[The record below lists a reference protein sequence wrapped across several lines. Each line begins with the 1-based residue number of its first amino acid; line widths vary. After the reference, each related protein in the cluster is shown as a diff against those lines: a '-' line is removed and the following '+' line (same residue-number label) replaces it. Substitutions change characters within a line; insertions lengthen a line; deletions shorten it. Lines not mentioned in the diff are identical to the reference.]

1 MQDIEKEIEYC
12 FYINKIKNAKISFL
26 AGDASNRKYFNVIL
40 SKKKLVLMYDDN
52 HTNLRKFI
60 KVSKYLEKEVSIPK
74 IILNFYKHNILI
86 LEDFGD
92 EKYGKILDN
101 KNKSSLYLLAT
112 KTLIHLQKKNFKLPK
127 YSDEI
132 FLNESNLFFNWYL
145 PFFKKRKFNKEQRK
159 FNEIFPNFLKKLQFL
174 PKTFVHRDYHIDNLF
189 FLSKRKEI
197 FKCGLIDYQDALI
210 GPCAYD
216 LVSLTQDARIDVPE
230 KLENFLVDYYLK
242 ENSLINNKLFTYC
255 YKILAIQR
263 HLKVLGIFC
272 RLLVRDKK
280 DSYICHIP
288 RVKKMLQS
296 NLMFSDFKELKE
308 LLTPLIDQ

>member
-1 MQDIEKEIEYC
+1 MQNIEKEIENC

-26 AGDASNRKYFNVIL
+26 AGDASNRKYFNVTL
-40 SKKKLVLMYDDN
+40 SKKKLVLMYDDDN
-52 HTNLRKFI
+52 INLEKFI
-60 KVSKYLEKEVSIPK
+60 KVSKYLEKEVSVPK
-74 IILNFYKHNILI
+74 IIFNFYKHNILI

-101 KNKSSLYLLAT
+101 KNKKFLYLLAT
-112 KTLIHLQKKNFKLPK
+112 KTLIYLQKKKFKLPK

-132 FLNESNLFFNWYL
+132 FLNESNLFFDWYL
-145 PFFKKRKFNKEQRK
+145 PFFKKKKFNKEQKK
-159 FNEIFPNFLKKLQFL
+159 FNLIFPNFLKKLEIL
-174 PKTFVHRDYHIDNLF
+174 PKTFVHRDFHIDNLF
-189 FLSKRKEI
+189 FLSKRKAI

-216 LVSLTQDARIDVPE
+216 LVSLTQDARVDVPE
-230 KLENFLVDYYLK
+230 KLENFLIDYYLN
-242 ENSLINNKLFTYC
+242 ENNLIDNKLFFSC

-296 NLMFSDFKELKE
+296 NLMFGDFKELKE
-308 LLTPLIDQ
+308 LLSPLID